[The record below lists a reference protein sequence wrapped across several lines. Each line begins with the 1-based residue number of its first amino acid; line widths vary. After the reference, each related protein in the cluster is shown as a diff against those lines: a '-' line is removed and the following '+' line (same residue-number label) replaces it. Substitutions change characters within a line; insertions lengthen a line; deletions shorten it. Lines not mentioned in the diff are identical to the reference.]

1 MNLLIY
7 GEQVGFID
15 YIVHPLWETW
25 ADLVHPDAQD
35 ILDTLEENRDWF
47 QQAIPIS
54 PSSSSNDLQE
64 EDQPGLTSEDPEETE
79 DDDQL
84 CAAAERIQIHFTH
97 DEETEGSG
105 GETSGVGGSSGYS
118 GTGATSGDNPQT
130 STGDDKDFEEPPEIE
145 MKDADSG
152 I

>member
-1 MNLLIY
+1 MYVYL
-7 GEQVGFID
+7 QVGFID

-35 ILDTLEENRDWF
+35 ILDTLEENRDWY
-47 QQAIPIS
+47 QQMIPIS

-64 EDQPGLTSEDPEETE
+64 EDQPDRTSEDQEPNDE
-79 DDDQL
+79 DDDL

-97 DEETEGSG
+97 DEETEESG

-118 GTGATSGDNPQT
+118 GVGATCGEITHD
-130 STGDDKDFEEPPEIE
+130 STTDDKNVDEPPEVQT
-145 MKDADSG
+145 KDEDSG